1 MIEKINTKTFI
12 ETSINILKLK
22 IKKEKEVDIRNI
34 YYLAVIFTVFE
45 IFL

>member
-1 MIEKINTKTFI
+1 MNTKTFI